1 MEQATEKLQNE
12 RQATHNGHRIPPWK
26 VPYLENNTNFNNN
39 NNNNNNNRSLCV
51 LSIIILI
58 PTKIKIKVR
67 VRTSSSSIGTNQVL
81 SVVIYKYIFCTRCFG
96 VVVVFFFVLFFCLL
110 AKSQNT
116 STLNWP
122 VTKLLKI
129 KTARKLTL
137 TVCSH
142 FYETF

>member
-26 VPYLENNTNFNNN
+26 VPYLENNTNF
-39 NNNNNNNRSLCV
+39 NNNNRSLCV

-96 VVVVFFFVLFFCLL
+96 VVVGFFFGGGGGVAF
-110 AKSQNT
+110 
-116 STLNWP
+116 
-122 VTKLLKI
+122 
-129 KTARKLTL
+129 
-137 TVCSH
+137 
-142 FYETF
+142 